1 MICLAVFHHEYHA
14 GSNRQQALYH
24 GMRRTN
30 HAQHIPSSN
39 IDADGYYTYTGTS
52 AGSVGAPG
60 LSFRTTVAN
69 PSGTS
74 GADNDN
80 SKHSAILVHLGKSFT
95 TLFSEF
101 HDEILNNVYEHRR
114 QVETYQTRA
123 DNLAKRLAEIEIRT
137 NSLAQAYNRQ
147 FQAME
152 ESVTGFK
159 STGNFLTGMVDA
171 WNEK

>member
-1 MICLAVFHHEYHA
+1 M
-14 GSNRQQALYH
+14 
-24 GMRRTN
+24 
-30 HAQHIPSSN
+30 
-39 IDADGYYTYTGTS
+39 
-52 AGSVGAPG
+52 
-60 LSFRTTVAN
+60 
-69 PSGTS
+69 
-74 GADNDN
+74 
-80 SKHSAILVHLGKSFT
+80 
-95 TLFSEF
+95 FSEF
-101 HDEILNNVYEHRR
+101 HDDILNNVYEHRR